1 MKNILL
7 IVLATSLPA
16 FAADMNFT
24 PKADISLSGKI
35 ATVKNSKK
43 YRTVEACQA
52 FCSSRTSCAAFT
64 LDTEK
69 GSCTLLKS
77 ITKETVNTKAVSGIK
92 N

>member
-7 IVLATSLPA
+7 IALATTLPA

-43 YRTVEACQA
+43 YRSIEACQA
-52 FCSSRTSCAAFT
+52 FCSTRTSCAAFT

-77 ITKETVNTKAVSGIK
+77 ITKETLNTKAVSGIK

>member
-7 IVLATSLPA
+7 IVLATALPA

-35 ATVKNSKK
+35 ATVKTSKK

-52 FCSSRTSCAAFT
+52 FCTSRTSCAAFT
-64 LDTEK
+64 LDTLK

-77 ITKETVNTKAVSGIK
+77 VTKETANTKAISGIK
-92 N
+92 S

>member
-7 IVLATSLPA
+7 IVLATALPA

-35 ATVKNSKK
+35 ATVKTSKK

-52 FCSSRTSCAAFT
+52 FCTSRTSCTAFT
-64 LDTEK
+64 LDTLK

-77 ITKETVNTKAVSGIK
+77 VTKETVNTKAISGIK
-92 N
+92 S

>member
-7 IVLATSLPA
+7 IALATSLPA
-16 FAADMNFT
+16 FAADINFT

-35 ATVKNSKK
+35 ATVKTLKK

-52 FCSSRTSCAAFT
+52 FCTSRSSCAAFT
-64 LDTEK
+64 LDAKK

-77 ITKETVNTKAVSGIK
+77 VTQEKANTNAVSGIK
-92 N
+92 S

>member
-16 FAADMNFT
+16 FSADMNFT

-43 YRTVEACQA
+43 YRSIEACQA
-52 FCSSRTSCAAFT
+52 FCSTRTSCAAFT

>member
-7 IVLATSLPA
+7 IALATSLPA

-35 ATVKNSKK
+35 ATVKTSKK

-52 FCSSRTSCAAFT
+52 FCTSRTSCAAFT
-64 LDTEK
+64 LDTLK

-77 ITKETVNTKAVSGIK
+77 VTKETVNTKAISGIK
-92 N
+92 S

>member
-7 IVLATSLPA
+7 IVLATTLPA

-35 ATVKNSKK
+35 ATVKTSKK
-43 YRTVEACQA
+43 YRTAEACQEA
-52 FCSSRTSCAAFT
+52 CASRTSCAAFT
-64 LDTEK
+64 LDSAK
-69 GSCTLLKS
+69 GSCALLKS

>member
-7 IVLATSLPA
+7 IVLATTLPA

-43 YRTVEACQA
+43 YRTVEACQV

-77 ITKETVNTKAVSGIK
+77 ITNETVNTKAVSGIK

>member
-7 IVLATSLPA
+7 IVLATTLPA
-16 FAADMNFT
+16 FAADMDFT

-43 YRTVEACQA
+43 YRSVEACQA
-52 FCSSRTSCAAFT
+52 LCSSRTSCAAFT
-64 LDTEK
+64 LDTSK
-69 GSCTLLKS
+69 GSCTILKS
-77 ITKETVNTKAVSGIK
+77 ITKETVNTNAVSGIK